1 MYPQPPQYS
10 PTAYLR
16 QFPVP
21 GEVRSVAVMLWTT
34 AGISFVALAA
44 SVAIAAMADIDFA
57 FAFGSL
63 SVYSMPNVLL
73 GVLAVVPA
81 VSVTRGRSWARTM
94 AKVVLIIQ
102 IVLQSMALAV
112 MSVPA
117 PFWALFLLPVAIVG
131 VVLLHRPVAKRF
143 FAAHG
148 QAADQEYTQQYV
160 AQQWGQGQYSPQQPY
175 PAQQGYGHRPP
186 QNGAWGQY
194 PHQR

>member
-21 GEVRSVAVMLWTT
+21 GEVRSVAVMLWIT
-34 AGISFVALAA
+34 AGISFTVLTINMVTAPMYGVELGY
-44 SVAIAAMADIDFA
+44 
-57 FAFGSL
+57 AFG
-63 SVYSMPNVLL
+63 YSFFHVLI

-94 AKVVLIIQ
+94 TKVVLIIQ
-102 IVLQSMALAV
+102 IVVQSMMLIGGNNLL
-112 MSVPA
+112 
-117 PFWALFLLPVAIVG
+117 WAFLLLPMAIVG

-148 QAADQEYTQQYV
+148 QAADQEYA
-160 AQQWGQGQYSPQQPY
+160 AQQGYGHQQPY

-186 QNGAWGQY
+186 QNGTWGRY

>member
-94 AKVVLIIQ
+94 TKVVLIIQ
-102 IVLQSMALAV
+102 IVVQSMMLIGGNNLL
-112 MSVPA
+112 
-117 PFWALFLLPVAIVG
+117 WAFLLLPMAIVG

-148 QAADQEYTQQYV
+148 QAADQEYA
-160 AQQWGQGQYSPQQPY
+160 AQQGYGHQQPY
-175 PAQQGYGHRPP
+175 PAQQDYGHRPP
-186 QNGAWGQY
+186 QNGTWGRY